1 MLRQSKEEIANA
13 MPRRQT
19 PVNEGAVITIEEVFL
34 VGIEGK
40 APADLCA
47 CGKYAIQNHVTAKM
61 HVLMTVK
68 AGGFPAIQA
77 REFLDLGGK
86 HFAKSLSQKRIVDNE
101 RVFVSPKKSANPLL
115 IQAQRRRDFRS
126 GETLGKIDVQSNIE
140 TRSCCQR
147 GCTFR
152 VLHEYHRTGRADSI
166 GGKAHHD
173 SICSK
178 LATAKIV
185 SVYGEHELKDQ

>member
-13 MPRRQT
+13 MPRRQI

-34 VGIEGK
+34 AAIEGK
-40 APADLCA
+40 ASPDLCA
-47 CGKYAIQNHVTAKM
+47 CGKYAIQNHVTAQM

-68 AGGFPAIQA
+68 AGRFPAIQA
-77 REFLDLGGK
+77 REFVHLGFK
-86 HFAKSLSQKRIVDNE
+86 YFAKSLSQKRIVDNE

-126 GETLGKIDVQSNIE
+126 GETLGKINVQSNIE

>member
-1 MLRQSKEEIANA
+1 MLRESKEKITNA
-13 MPRRQT
+13 MPRRQM
-19 PVNEGAVITIEEVFL
+19 PVNEGAVITINNVFL
-34 VGIEGK
+34 ARIERK
-40 APADLCA
+40 AAADFCA
-47 CGKYAIQNHVTAKM
+47 CGKYAIQNHVATQM

-101 RVFVSPKKSANPLL
+101 RVFVSPQKSANPLL

-152 VLHEYHRTGRADSI
+152 ILHENHRTARADSIDGKARHDSI
-166 GGKAHHD
+166 GGKRAP
-173 SICSK
+173 
-178 LATAKIV
+178 AKIV